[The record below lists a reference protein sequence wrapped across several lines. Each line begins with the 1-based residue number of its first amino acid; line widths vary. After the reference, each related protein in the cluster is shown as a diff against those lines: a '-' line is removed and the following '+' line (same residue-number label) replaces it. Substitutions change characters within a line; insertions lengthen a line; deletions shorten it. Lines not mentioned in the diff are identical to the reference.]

1 MFLTSGL
8 RTVMF
13 PPRDPKTC
21 GLETSTCAS
30 AARYKSSVWQGGL
43 QEAKVVQ
50 ELLRHASFKNDDGW
64 LHAGIGS
71 TQTPGTSGFGGSDH
85 ALGQGWTRMNLTIV
99 LECCGNYDQ
108 DASKLLILWRPRRD
122 LNPCYRRERAM
133 S

>member
-1 MFLTSGL
+1 VFLTSGL

-50 ELLRHASFKNDDGW
+50 ELLRHASFKTTMDGYMQA
-64 LHAGIGS
+64 LEAPKRQAQAALADLIMRTGKVGHA
-71 TQTPGTSGFGGSDH
+71 
-85 ALGQGWTRMNLTIV
+85 
-99 LECCGNYDQ
+99 
-108 DASKLLILWRPRRD
+108 
-122 LNPCYRRERAM
+122 
-133 S
+133 